1 MLWTTPLS
9 SVDEIEVPVHVAL
22 ADETITE
29 LAVDPLATCSLR
41 PSTLVILRQPPITML
56 ALLVCSADFCMPK
69 VSPMSTGWTLQA
81 LGTMAAQKLPQS
93 ESLLAIWADVL

>member
-29 LAVDPLATCSLR
+29 DAVDPLATVSLR
-41 PSTLVILRQPPITML
+41 PSTLVILRQPTVAIL
-56 ALLVCSADFCMPK
+56 ALLVCSAYVCMPK
-69 VSPMSTGWTLQA
+69 VSPLPTGWTLPA
-81 LGTMAAQKLPQS
+81 LGTMAAEELPQS
-93 ESLLAIWADVL
+93 ESLLAIGANVL